1 MHKIGEIA
9 VSPLQG
15 NGVCTIFSPEQIGRP
30 CPLLPERF
38 GGAAAMNYVRSN
50 RERVLCSGLFSF
62 GAACGV
68 LWVLRSSEV
77 FLLRLLSRVQDC
89 CMDFPYITAAASLCI
104 WPVIFFLLGL
114 SPAGHFFVLLSITGA
129 GFFAGSVCAV
139 ARVDSACFA
148 AILFLLPVFS
158 ISYVSLAAAILC
170 GRRLFR
176 GNLFFVFGGRQDL
189 GFFLSQVLLSMI
201 VLTLSAAVLGAYL
214 SKI

>member
-1 MHKIGEIA
+1 MD
-9 VSPLQG
+9 S
-15 NGVCTIFSPEQIGRP
+15 
-30 CPLLPERF
+30 
-38 GGAAAMNYVRSN
+38 VRLS
-50 RERVLCSGLFSF
+50 RGKLLCSGLFSF

-68 LWVLRSSEV
+68 LWILRSSEG
-77 FLLRLLSRVQDC
+77 FAFQLLTWMRDC
-89 CMDFPYITAAASLCI
+89 CIGFPYITAATSICI
-104 WPVIFFLLGL
+104 WPVIFLLLGL
-114 SPAGHFFVLLSITGA
+114 SPAGHFFISLFLAGA

-139 ARVDSACFA
+139 ARVDAACFA
-148 AILFLLPVFS
+148 VVLFLLPVFS

-201 VLTLSAAVLGAYL
+201 VLALSAAVLGAYL